1 MTAIKESASYQDFLA
16 SKLSIGAA
24 QGLSL
29 PPDKLHSALYPFQS
43 TLTSWAL
50 KKGRAALFADC
61 GLGKTL
67 MQLEW
72 ARNIPGKVLIL
83 APLAVAQQTVGQGQI
98 IDLDVSYVRDQ
109 IYVGG
114 DGVYISNYELMERF
128 DESAFNAVVLD
139 ESSILKAYDGKT
151 RTRLIEK
158 WRDTPYK
165 LCCTATPAPNDVA
178 EIANHAEFLGIMTRA
193 EMLAMFFVHDDNG
206 WRLKGHAV
214 DAFHEWLASWGMF
227 IKTPSDI
234 GFSDEGFILPPLSV
248 EPVIVDIDTRE
259 AAMAQG
265 RLFFHGLQGIQG
277 RSAVRKMS
285 MNERIDAAAA
295 IINQSDEQWL
305 VWCGL
310 NDEGREMG
318 RVTHESLVIE
328 GKDKLDA
335 KIRALSGF
343 AEGKVKVLITKPSI
357 AGFGMNFQN
366 CHNQL
371 FLGMNDSYE
380 MYYQAI
386 RRSWRFG
393 QQQPV
398 NVKVV
403 ISNVESP
410 ILENVQRK
418 EREAEDLSQGIIRH
432 IKRFEMA
439 ELGHDAINKDAYT
452 EAKAEGENYTAYKGD
467 CVERL
472 KDVPDESIDFSVFS
486 PPFQS
491 LFTYSASDRDMGNS
505 INQEQFFQHYRYFL
519 QELYRVLKPGR
530 IVACHVAQVAAT
542 IAHDGFVGIQDFRG
556 RVINAFIDAGF
567 HYYGDVTV
575 DKNPQAQ
582 AIRTH
587 AKGLLF
593 AQLKKDASWL
603 RPGLADYILIFRKPG
618 ENAVAIHPDISND
631 DWIQWA
637 HPVWYDIR
645 ETDTLNVAV
654 ARENSDERHICP
666 LQLGLIERCI
676 RLWSN
681 PGETVLSPFMGIGS
695 EGYESLQLGR
705 KFIGIELKDSYF
717 KTAVKNLELANS
729 KLSQQRLI

>member
-1 MTAIKESASYQDFLA
+1 MTYQDFLA
-16 SKLSIGAA
+16 SKFNHQPSVGIIDAH
-24 QGLSL
+24 
-29 PPDKLHSALYPFQS
+29 LHSTLYPFQQA
-43 TLTSWAL
+43 LTSWAL
-50 KKGRAALFADC
+50 KKGRCALFADC
-61 GLGKTL
+61 GLGKTP

-72 ARNIPGKVLIL
+72 AKHIPGRTLIL
-83 APLAVAQQTVGQGQI
+83 APLAVAQQTVSQAHLVDTEVKYVREQ
-98 IDLDVSYVRDQ
+98 SYVS
-109 IYVGG
+109 G
-114 DGVYISNYELMERF
+114 DGIYITNYEMMERF
-128 DESAFNAVVLD
+128 DESAFNGVVLD

-158 WRDTPYK
+158 WRNTPYR

-193 EMLAMFFVHDDNG
+193 EMLAMFFVHDDDG

-214 DAFHEWLASWGMF
+214 DAFYEWMASWGMF
-227 IKTPSDI
+227 VKTPSDL
-234 GFSDEGFILPPLSV
+234 GFSDEGYILPELHV

-277 RSAVRKMS
+277 RSKVRKLS
-285 MNERIDAAAA
+285 MNERIEAAVE
-295 IINQSDEQWL
+295 IVNNSTEQWL

-318 RVTHESLVIE
+318 RLAHESMVIE
-328 GKDKLDA
+328 GKDKLDV
-335 KIRALSGF
+335 KIRALSNF
-343 AEGKVKVLITKPSI
+343 ADGSLKCLVTKPSI

-393 QQQPV
+393 QKHSV
-398 NVKVV
+398 NIKVV
-403 ISNVESP
+403 ISNVEAP
-410 ILENVQRK
+410 ILENVQAK
-418 EREAEDLSQGIIRH
+418 EKQAEEMSQGIIAH

-439 ELGHDAINKDAYT
+439 ELGQDAINKDVYS
-452 EAKAEGENYTAYKGD
+452 EDKAEGNGYTVYKGD
-467 CVERL
+467 CVEQL
-472 KDVPDESIDFSVFS
+472 KNLPDASVDFSVFS

-505 INQEQFFQHYRYFL
+505 LNQAQFFEHYQFFL
-519 QELYRVLKPGR
+519 AELHRVFKPGR

-542 IAHDGFVGIQDFRG
+542 LAHDGFIGIQDFRG
-556 RVINAFIDAGF
+556 KIIQSFTEAGF

-618 ENAVAIHPDISND
+618 ENEVPIHPDISNE
-631 DWIQWA
+631 DWIEWA

-645 ETDTLNVAV
+645 ESDTLNAVV
-654 ARENSDERHICP
+654 ARENNDERHICP

-676 RLWSN
+676 RLWSS

-695 EGYESLQLGR
+695 EGYESILLGR
-705 KFIGIELKDSYF
+705 KFVGIELKDSYYR
-717 KTAVKNLELANS
+717 TAIKNLEAAHAKVN
-729 KLSQQRLI
+729 QQRLL